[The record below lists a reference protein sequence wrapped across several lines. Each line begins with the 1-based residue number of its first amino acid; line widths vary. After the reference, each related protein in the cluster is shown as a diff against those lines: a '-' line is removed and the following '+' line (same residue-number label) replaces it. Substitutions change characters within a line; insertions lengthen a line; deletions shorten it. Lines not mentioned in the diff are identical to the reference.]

1 MAQQTINI
9 GTVANDGTGDPL
21 RTAFDK
27 VNDNFTELY
36 ADDAGDVNSVTAGTG
51 ISVNKTTGAVVVTND
66 APDQTV
72 ALTAG
77 QNVTIT
83 GTYPSFTIAS
93 NDVVGAVSSVNAGT
107 GISVDQTTG
116 VVTVTNDAPDQT
128 VALTD
133 GGDIAISGTYPNF
146 TLTNSAPNATHTGD
160 VTGATALTIATGA
173 VDGGKIDTTA
183 DVQINSLGVG
193 TAAPTTAGLIR
204 ATNDVVAYYS
214 SDERLKDN
222 IKPIENALDK
232 VSKLGG
238 YEFDWNDKQDVY
250 EGHDIGVIAQEVEAV
265 FPELVTDRDNGFKAV
280 KYEKLVPALIEAI
293 KELKAEVES
302 LKSK

>member
-21 RTAFDK
+21 RSAFDK
-27 VNDNFTELY
+27 VNDNFNELY
-36 ADDAGDVNSVTAGTG
+36 TDDAGDVN
-51 ISVNKTTGAVVVTND
+51 
-66 APDQTV
+66 
-72 ALTAG
+72 
-77 QNVTIT
+77 
-83 GTYPSFTIAS
+83 
-93 NDVVGAVSSVNAGT
+93 SVNAGT

-116 VVTVTNDAPDQT
+116 AVTVTNSAPDQT
-128 VALTD
+128 VGLTA
-133 GGDIAISGTYPNF
+133 GTAIVITGTYPNF
-146 TLTNSAPNATHTGD
+146 TIENQAPNFTHTGD
-160 VTGATALTIATGA
+160 VTGGGALTIASGA
-173 VDGGKIDTTA
+173 VDGGKIATTA

-204 ATNDVVAYYS
+204 ATNDVVAFYS
-214 SDERLKDN
+214 SDKRLKDN
-222 IKPIENALDK
+222 IKPIESALDK
-232 VSKLGG
+232 VCKLGG
-238 YEFDWNDKQDVY
+238 YEFDWNAKQDVY

>member
-9 GTVANDGTGDPL
+9 GTTANDGTGDPL

-36 ADDAGDVNSVTAGTG
+36 SDDAGDVNS
-51 ISVNKTTGAVVVTND
+51 I
-66 APDQTV
+66 
-72 ALTAG
+72 
-77 QNVTIT
+77 I
-83 GTYPSFTIAS
+83 
-93 NDVVGAVSSVNAGT
+93 AGT
-107 GISVDQTTG
+107 GISVDSATG
-116 VVTVTNDAPDQT
+116 DVTVTNASPDQT
-128 VALTD
+128 VVLTD
-133 GGDIAISGTYPNF
+133 GTGITTSGTYPNF
-146 TLTNSAPNATHTGD
+146 TITNSAPNATHTGD
-160 VTGATALTIATGA
+160 VTGATALTIASGA

-204 ATNDVVAYYS
+204 ATNDVVAFYS

-222 IKPIENALDK
+222 ITPIENALEK
-232 VSKLGG
+232 VCKLGG
-238 YEFDWNDKQDVY
+238 YEFDWNSKQDVY